1 VAAHK
6 AYKHCPICGVALK
19 MIQRTGD
26 LRPVCPD
33 CDHTV
38 YYDPKVAVVM
48 LVLRG
53 DSVLLVKRGV
63 DPEKGKW
70 ALPAGF
76 VNAGEAPAD
85 AAVREIHEEADI
97 TLLNI
102 RLLDV
107 FANPGDGTA
116 DIIIAY
122 GGIAATDDRAQA
134 ADDAEEATF
143 FHREDLPPTAFKTT
157 EWLIGRLQRG
167 EITLNN

>member
-1 VAAHK
+1 
-6 AYKHCPICGVALK
+6 
-19 MIQRTGD
+19 
-26 LRPVCPD
+26 
-33 CDHTV
+33 
-38 YYDPKVAVVM
+38 M
-48 LVLRG
+48 LVVRG
-53 DSVLLVKRGV
+53 QQVLLIKRGV

-85 AAVREIHEEADI
+85 AAVREIHEETDI

-122 GGIAATDDRAQA
+122 GGTAAPGDHTQA
-134 ADDAEEATF
+134 ADDAEEAVF
-143 FHREDLPPTAFKTT
+143 FHRDHLPPTAFKTT
-157 EWLIGRLQRG
+157 EWLIDRWQSG
-167 EITLNN
+167 EITLNY